1 MTTAPSDLFYTIN
14 STIEIVLQSFG
25 LNAQPLSHV
34 CLMVADI
41 FTYYQNAQ
49 LKFLGESNTGVG
61 PDGDDIILL
70 GPQRLAKDDTWLC
83 ACINNCSMSQG
94 HMDDL
99 KDKILDRLRE
109 AEGIEDATPLQTANG
124 AASAAGLEPKT
135 LLEQMEDTFEECG
148 EGFVNV
154 SAEATDLLVLG
165 IMMTLAKPIS
175 NLFTAAWLKD
185 PQVTNDIVLTLE
197 DYATDYKRWIGRDA
211 YFGRVLTK
219 CLTGL
224 ISQYLHALVSV
235 KPLLQVS
242 TDLFERLVA
251 DKKMI
256 SEFFMKYAT
265 SVSDGGLGEI
275 IPVALVKSETR
286 LLTLIGK
293 VVAEDPDFM
302 SVHFDK
308 IIARSGGNTRT
319 RKTRASEHV
328 RVWGKRFCA
337 LTRLSACCLCVSS
350 FGPDSKDLFSGLL
363 AMRTDLTKAQKKE
376 VMDKFIAK
384 MPVADPAALLQQQ
397 LIAQGVAA
405 MASPKSKDKRG
416 GKDGDEAPSKSFW
429 DRFKSDKN
437 EAKGKEK
444 PKPSAVLSKKPSAD
458 DEGHSMA
465 EFIG

>member
-1 MTTAPSDLFYTIN
+1 MC
-14 STIEIVLQSFG
+14 IV
-25 LNAQPLSHV
+25 
-34 CLMVADI
+34 CAD
-41 FTYYQNAQ
+41 
-49 LKFLGESNTGVG
+49 S
-61 PDGDDIILL
+61 
-70 GPQRLAKDDTWLC
+70 WLC

-124 AASAAGLEPKT
+124 MGSAAGLEPKT

-197 DYATDYKRWIGRDA
+197 DYATDYKVRPQHNREQRGGRGRAQDRAHRRLVCRGCVRVCCLFVQRWIGREA

-256 SEFFMKYAT
+256 SEFFLKYAT

-275 IPVALVKSETR
+275 IPGALVKSETR

-308 IIARSGGNTRT
+308 IIARSHTHTRT
-319 RKTRASEHV
+319 HS
-328 RVWGKRFCA
+328 RV
-337 LTRLSACCLCVSS
+337 
-350 FGPDSKDLFSGLL
+350 
-363 AMRTDLTKAQKKE
+363 TDCDAE
-376 VMDKFIAK
+376 
-384 MPVADPAALLQQQ
+384 
-397 LIAQGVAA
+397 
-405 MASPKSKDKRG
+405 R
-416 GKDGDEAPSKSFW
+416 DG
-429 DRFKSDKN
+429 R
-437 EAKGKEK
+437 
-444 PKPSAVLSKKPSAD
+444 
-458 DEGHSMA
+458 
-465 EFIG
+465 